1 MLRSR
6 KNRGVMAPI
15 RSGVAAERSSCDLR
29 SRREPR
35 RRDPSSCQQCEKLGP
50 LDQRLSLEQ
59 AIEGYTL
66 GAAYSVHREHEE
78 GSIKPGKLADLIIL
92 NQNLFAIDPR
102 KIAETQVLMTIVGGK
117 IVYQSPAW
125 PQASAAKKGQVAP

>member
-1 MLRSR
+1 M
-6 KNRGVMAPI
+6 
-15 RSGVAAERSSCDLR
+15 
-29 SRREPR
+29 
-35 RRDPSSCQQCEKLGP
+35 
-50 LDQRLSLEQ
+50 EQ

-117 IVYQSPAW
+117 IVYESPGL
-125 PQASAAKKGQVAP
+125 PQAKAATKAQVVP